1 MTYIKVEGHSEY
13 VRDEKSH
20 AIINTDT
27 STYVSYMR
35 MMENKKKQK
44 DIALNEVVIHSGAI
58 AQLTEY
64 EVFINDDFVYR
75 QKPNSGKT
83 YSLLSFSEIAKYAQ
97 DKLNK
102 NEFTK
107 GYRDGVVIVKID
119 DELSKQF
126 ICPFVEINDDSLLK
140 AEVARRRPD
149 EEHYIRIKATNGK
162 ALETGSVE
170 LILYRND
177 VLKETNENTSD
188 SDWELISFHALPKG
202 IKEMP
207 MGAVTMMRNQLQ
219 LPGGTK
225 GYYESEKWA
234 K

>member
-1 MTYIKVEGHSEY
+1 MGFDLKITVGIS
-13 VRDEKSH
+13 
-20 AIINTDT
+20 
-27 STYVSYMR
+27 
-35 MMENKKKQK
+35 
-44 DIALNEVVIHSGAI
+44 
-58 AQLTEY
+58 
-64 EVFINDDFVYR
+64 DFVYR

-170 LILYRND
+170 LIIYRND
-177 VLKETNENTSD
+177 VLKETNENTTD
-188 SDWELISFHALPKG
+188 CDWELISFHALPKG
-202 IKEMP
+202 IEEMP

-234 K
+234 KSVHFWQKYAIKEIE

>member
-1 MTYIKVEGHSEY
+1 MKITVGIS
-13 VRDEKSH
+13 
-20 AIINTDT
+20 
-27 STYVSYMR
+27 
-35 MMENKKKQK
+35 
-44 DIALNEVVIHSGAI
+44 
-58 AQLTEY
+58 
-64 EVFINDDFVYR
+64 DFVYR

-126 ICPFVEINDDSLLK
+126 KCPFVEINDDSLLK

-177 VLKETNENTSD
+177 VLKETNEDTTD

-202 IKEMP
+202 IEEMP
-207 MGAVTMMRNQLQ
+207 MGADTMMRNQLQ

-234 K
+234 KSVYFWQKYAIKEIE